1 MVLISLG
8 GLKSGGGR
16 VSNVFSSFRT
26 YVKFDKEGPQ
36 KMFKKDFMYFSV
48 TLQKEKFQDL
58 IQ

>member
-1 MVLISLG
+1 MSSLH
-8 GLKSGGGR
+8 SEHT
-16 VSNVFSSFRT
+16 SN
-26 YVKFDKEGPQ
+26 FDKGGPQ